1 MFMRAFYFLSNTNL
15 QMGRWEDP
23 MASLGY
29 CFMKLL
35 ILAMLGQKYI

>member
-1 MFMRAFYFLSNTNL
+1 MLVRVFYFLSYTNL

-35 ILAMLGQKYI
+35 ILVMLSQKFI